1 MKLLLSLDA
10 PHNGNVSLV
19 NSTSRLAAMQD
30 LRSVPVVPIKFLFS
44 HVLPPVP
51 PTVDLDKLKANL
63 RSKNVVRKNGW
74 RRFETPPNNSKK
86 KGSLVFQPLVDVFND
101 VLESVPRDETLS
113 AVLQMK
119 LSPDSAPY
127 SKRTNRSRPD
137 AFLELLKRKSV
148 DANVSKSHWEDISVS
163 MEFKK
168 SDSDRDKHDVS
179 QLFVYLYLLYS
190 FC

>member
-1 MKLLLSLDA
+1 MKVSLDA

-19 NSTSRLAAMQD
+19 NSISRLAAMQD
-30 LRSVPVVPIKFLFS
+30 LRSVPVVPTEFLFS

-51 PTVDLDKLKANL
+51 PTVDLENLKANL
-63 RSKNVVRKNGW
+63 RSKNVVRKIGW
-74 RRFETPPNNSKK
+74 RGFETPPNNSKNK
-86 KGSLVFQPLVDVFND
+86 DSLVFQPLVGVFNN

-119 LSPDSAPY
+119 LGPDSAPF
-127 SKRTNRSRPD
+127 SKRTNKSRPD

-148 DANVSKSHWEDISVS
+148 DADVRQSNWEDISVS

-179 QLFVYLYLLYS
+179 QLFVYLCLLYS